1 MTHPLPTEP
10 TSDLYAAA
18 DLMEWTAKAFQAAGV
33 HSRDAQQTAQVL
45 LRTSL
50 RGIDTHGVV
59 RVQPY
64 IEKVRSGEVNAAPN
78 TSSYLRDGVLHF
90 DGDGG
95 LGQSVATAAMQAAIE
110 QAHQQ
115 PVVTCLLRR
124 SGHLSAIGQFALQ
137 AAEQGMIALICQE
150 TPPLMALR
158 GSSRP
163 SIGNNPIAFAAPVS
177 GQAPLVF
184 DMATSVVARGN
195 VLDAIREG
203 RPSLPAGWA
212 IGPDGEPTCDPA
224 QAIKGAMLPIAAH
237 KGIGLAMMVQVLAG
251 SLSAS
256 TTAQSAATHSAMSS
270 AGNVSAFI
278 LVINPELLIGRAAYD
293 AHMHAWIDTYKNA
306 SGVDGRYPGERA
318 AEIEAQRAR
327 DGIPLARPVV
337 AELIQVG
344 ERVGHAF
351 TVAPLQ
357 APHTMK
363 W

>member
-1 MTHPLPTEP
+1 MTDALPTEP
-10 TSDLYAAA
+10 TAALYAAE
-18 DLMEWTAKAFQAAGV
+18 DLKEWTTKVFQAAGV
-33 HSRDAQQTAQVL
+33 CSLDAQRTAQVL
-45 LRTSL
+45 VRTSL

-64 IEKVRSGEVNAAPN
+64 IEKVRSGEVNATPKP
-78 TSSYLRDGVLHF
+78 TSHLRDGILHF

-95 LGQSVATAAMQAAIE
+95 LGQSVATQALQATIE
-110 QAHQQ
+110 QAHSQ
-115 PVVTCLLRR
+115 PLVTCLLRR

-163 SIGNNPIAFAAPVS
+163 SIGNNPIAFAAPVR

-203 RPSLPAGWA
+203 RPSLPSGWA

-224 QAIKGAMLPIAAH
+224 QAIKGAMLPIAGH

-256 TTAQSAATHSAMSS
+256 ATAQSAAAHSAMSS

-278 LVINPELLIGRAAYD
+278 LVINPERVIGRAAFD
-293 AHMHAWIDTYKNA
+293 EHMHAWIATYKSA
-306 SGVDGRYPGERA
+306 SGAAGRYPGERA
-318 AEIEAQRAR
+318 AEIEAQRSR
-327 DGIPLARPVV
+327 DGIPLASQVV
-337 AELIQVG
+337 AELIKTG
-344 ERVGHAF
+344 ERIGQPFA
-351 TVAPLQ
+351 ARPI
-357 APHTMK
+357 
-363 W
+363 

>member
-1 MTHPLPTEP
+1 MTI
-10 TSDLYAAA
+10 SLYAAS
-18 DLMEWTAKAFQAAGV
+18 DLREWTAKAFQATGV
-33 HSRDAQQTAQVL
+33 RPRDAQHTAEVL

-59 RVQPY
+59 RVPPY

-78 TSSYLRDGVLHF
+78 TSSQLRDGILHF

-95 LGQSVATAAMQAAIE
+95 LGQSVASEAMQAAIE
-110 QAHQQ
+110 HAQQQA
-115 PVVTCLLRR
+115 VVTCLLRR

-177 GQAPLVF
+177 GGAPLVF

-203 RPSLPAGWA
+203 RPSLPPGWA

-224 QAIKGAMLPIAAH
+224 QAIKGAMLPIAGH
-237 KGIGLAMMVQVLAG
+237 KGVGLAMMVQVLAG

-256 TTAQSAATHSAMSS
+256 ATAQSAAAHAAMSS

-278 LVINPELLIGRAAYD
+278 LVINPEWVIGRAAFD
-293 AHMHAWIDTYKNA
+293 EHMHTWIDTYKSA
-306 SGVDGRYPGERA
+306 SGTDGRYPGERA
-318 AEIEAQRAR
+318 AEIEAQRSR
-327 DGIPLARPVV
+327 DGIPLANQVV
-337 AELIQVG
+337 AELKKVG
-344 ERVGHAF
+344 EMIGQEFDV
-351 TVAPLQ
+351 VA
-357 APHTMK
+357 H
-363 W
+363 